1 VRKTPHKPEDKH
13 NEAQKLI
20 DQLNKKRW
28 IEEQEAEI
36 AKNSTYPLTD
46 KLTAFWRISSQTS
59 MLFRLAEMHLKNA
72 EFQLGRYHAA
82 VAEKTVT
89 RNILDELS
97 NELSELI
104 TEIST
109 RSMSTSDD
117 DASDIQA
124 IVGSSQA
131 LKIEQHR
138 LMRELENKRRIQFL
152 EAQTYFVFVYNVQKT
167 LKRICK
173 LEKEDVELQEF
184 EKELDSF
191 DTLRKA
197 RRLLEH
203 LDGDIAKGYISD
215 LGNLTGNREEVFTY
229 QYAVEGDKV
238 ESREAYLTESEFMA
252 VKRLMQRVFE
262 ILGKRPPESGMARDS
277 KTPQGDLRS
286 SRNYYQGNVL

>member
-1 VRKTPHKPEDKH
+1 
-13 NEAQKLI
+13 
-20 DQLNKKRW
+20 
-28 IEEQEAEI
+28 
-36 AKNSTYPLTD
+36 
-46 KLTAFWRISSQTS
+46 